1 MFDIKYLWYALAG
14 VLAGIPGGMGMCGG
28 TVLIPLLT
36 VFLSVAQHP
45 SQAVNLITFIP
56 MAVVV
61 LIFHI
66 KNKLVEFKDLVW
78 LILPAVLFAGG
89 ASLLA
94 SVIEGDILKR
104 IFGGFLIVLAFVQFF
119 SVKDKKQEKND

>member
-1 MFDIKYLWYALAG
+1 MAG
-14 VLAGIPGGMGMCGG
+14 VLAGIPGGMGMGGG

>member
-14 VLAGIPGGMGMCGG
+14 VLAGTPSGMGMGGG